1 MSGAI
6 NGRLLQRLEAAA
18 QQGAKL
24 YHASRVVLGVSPQL
38 PPGGEPV
45 PRWWSGVE
53 PAEGWQAFLSA
64 ERVFEAREYERQSR
78 WHQSCY
84 HGAAERVNEYTLLAA
99 EACGVLPVNFVLP
112 RGDFHRG
119 IHHVNRDAWSF
130 FLYRLA
136 AGGRAAFGLDVHGLP
151 PYADF
156 AFPGLETVVACTS
169 TEPDREEQMLT
180 RFRDQFHEGTGRKP
194 EFVYAGLRLDVFSAS
209 VLGLRYL
216 LENRES
222 LYSPLSALDLFGP
235 VPATEVEPPSA
246 ATSDVSGDN
255 EGSGD
260 REQRPTRPRKGR
272 NEERDHWLY
281 ERCMAGDLHRV
292 IREELERLAKSNTW
306 YTLDDDQG
314 IQQAAVRYAVRHQLP
329 PPPRRRG

>member
-1 MSGAI
+1 M
-6 NGRLLQRLEAAA
+6 
-18 QQGAKL
+18 
-24 YHASRVVLGVSPQL
+24 SPQL
-38 PPGGEPV
+38 PPGGGAV
-45 PRWWSGVE
+45 ARWWSGVE

-64 ERVFEAREYERQSR
+64 ERMFEAREYERRSR

-99 EACGVLPVNFVLP
+99 EACGLLPVNFVLP

-156 AFPGLETVVACTS
+156 AFPGLEAVVACTS
-169 TEPDREEQMLT
+169 QDVEREEQMLT
-180 RFRDQFHEGTGRKP
+180 RFRGAFHSGTGRTP

-222 LYSPLSALDLFGP
+222 LYSLLSALDLFGP
-235 VPATEVEPPSA
+235 VPATEVGPPGA
-246 ATSDVSGDN
+246 AASDVSGDN

-272 NEERDHWLY
+272 NEDRDHWLY
-281 ERCMAGDLHRV
+281 ERCIAGDLYRV
-292 IREELERLAKSNTW
+292 IREQLEGLAEINDW
-306 YTLDDDQG
+306 YTLNDDQG
-314 IQQAAVRYAVRHQLP
+314 IQQAVARYADRHQLQL
-329 PPPRRRG
+329 PPRRRG